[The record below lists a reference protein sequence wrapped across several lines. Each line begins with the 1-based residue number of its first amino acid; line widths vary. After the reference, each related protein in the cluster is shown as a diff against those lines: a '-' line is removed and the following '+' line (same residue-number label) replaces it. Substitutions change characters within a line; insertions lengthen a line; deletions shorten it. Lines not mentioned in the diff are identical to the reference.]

1 MYRDGKLEAT
11 VAIALMRA
19 IGGPSKDL
27 DRESILAGESLV
39 GAILG
44 DIFLEYDVPGF
55 GAAAS
60 FQLSGGLMF

>member
-1 MYRDGKLEAT
+1 MAIAIRYRASRFGMYRDGKLEAT

-44 DIFLEYDVPGF
+44 YLP
-55 GAAAS
+55 
-60 FQLSGGLMF
+60 